1 MLTSVYAEVEE
12 FVLRHHSCG
21 GYTYGSTDPII
32 QAGYGLTV
40 SCRCGATY
48 KRWITPSDAEY
59 DLLWSRLLG
68 FDN

>member
-1 MLTSVYAEVEE
+1 VLTSVYAEVEE

-21 GYTYGSTDPII
+21 GYTYGSTEPI
-32 QAGYGLTV
+32 QAGYGLTL
-40 SCRCGATY
+40 SCRCGSNY
-48 KRWITPSDAEY
+48 NRWITPSEAEY